1 MTNEDYIEIDP
12 EITYTFTITEQVK
25 PDYSMSPRILEW
37 LHDNIAGLVDDDN
50 NNIFGKVNYGFNE
63 SVIKT
68 FGKKPVC
75 DVYINKVEYGSDF
88 DAHTPVK
95 VHSIIL
101 FYMKGANNATYFKA
115 SQLHDL
121 IMQELLT
128 NEDFQRLDDVVSNTY
143 ITNSEIRNQTMRG
156 GYGVMGAF
164 ELKHDLY

>member
-1 MTNEDYIEIDP
+1 MTDDHIVMDTD
-12 EITYTFTITEQVK
+12 ITYTFTITGQVT
-25 PDYSMSPRILEW
+25 PEYSMSTQILEW
-37 LHDNIAGLVDDDN
+37 LRTNLVGLVDDN
-50 NNIFGKVNYGFNE
+50 NHNIFGKVNYGFNE

-88 DAHTPVK
+88 DAHTPIK

-101 FYMKGANNATYFKA
+101 FYMKGANNTTYFKA

-121 IMQELLT
+121 IMQELIT
-128 NEDFQRLDDVVSNTY
+128 NEDFKRLDDVVRDTY

-164 ELKHDLY
+164 ELTHDLYY